1 MRYAI
6 LSDIHGNIAAL
17 EAVLG
22 DIGEQ
27 GIGQVI
33 CLGDLV
39 GYGPRPHDCVQRI
52 MEASGTALMGNH
64 DLIVASD
71 HPGKYS
77 GASFF
82 AHFTLL
88 QAEEQQLTKEDMD
101 YLRNRPLKHNDGTI
115 VAAHANIE
123 EPSGFDYVLGLIRP
137 AKELLQIF
145 DEKVSI
151 GFIGHTHTP
160 VLHTNMRKLPV
171 LQGSMGHGRYALKNE
186 EVAEVNVGSVGQP
199 RDRDNRACYVIY
211 DTETRE
217 LTFRRVGYN
226 IEDAAAD
233 YRQGLFDRFIR
244 EKHPELVDELESNV
258 LLMKSHYDGDTIDE
272 MLAYRLEHGK

>member
-6 LSDIHGNIAAL
+6 LSDIHGNIVAL
-17 EAVLG
+17 ESVLG
-22 DIGEQ
+22 DIETQ
-27 GIGQVI
+27 GVDQVI

-52 MEASGTALMGNH
+52 REASDITLMGNH
-64 DLIVASD
+64 DDIAVSD
-71 HPGKYS
+71 RKGKHL
-77 GASFF
+77 GTSFF

-88 QAEEQQLTKEDMD
+88 QTEEEQLTKEDID

-123 EPSGFDYVLGLIRP
+123 EPSSFDYVLGFIRP
-137 AKELLQIF
+137 ARELLQIF

-160 VLHTNMRKLPV
+160 ILHTDMRKLPV
-171 LQGSMGHGRYALKNE
+171 LPGSMDHGKYALKNE
-186 EVAEVNVGSVGQP
+186 EIAEVNVGSVGQP
-199 RDRDNRACYVIY
+199 RDKDNRACYVIY
-211 DTETRE
+211 DTKTRE

-226 IEDAAAD
+226 IGDATAE

-244 EKHPELVDELESNV
+244 EKHPELADKLETMV
-258 LLMKSHYDGDTIDE
+258 LLAKSHYNGDTIDE